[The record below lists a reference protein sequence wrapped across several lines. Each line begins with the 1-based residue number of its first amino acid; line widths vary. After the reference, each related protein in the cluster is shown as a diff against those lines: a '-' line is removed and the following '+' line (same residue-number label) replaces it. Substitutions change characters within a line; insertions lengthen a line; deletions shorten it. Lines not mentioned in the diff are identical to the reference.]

1 MSELAITQSR
11 IAKGVWSAKL
21 TGPADAQPNIK
32 VTWFERVVEGVKLTP
47 EVEGGAWSLSVPI
60 PQDAVAEGVQTF
72 LVTDGADG
80 TRLADFTLVAGEALA
95 HDLRAE
101 VELLRAELD
110 MLKRAFRRHCVET
123 T

>member
-1 MSELAITQSR
+1 MSELAITNTR
-11 IAKGVWSAKL
+11 IAKGVWSARL
-21 TGPADAQPNIK
+21 NGPADSQPNIK
-32 VTWFERVVEGVKLTP
+32 VTWFERVVEGVRLVP
-47 EVEGGAWSLSVPI
+47 DAEDGAWSLSVPI

-72 LVTDGADG
+72 LVTDGTDG

-110 MLKRAFRRHCVET
+110 MLKRAFRRHCSET
-123 T
+123 A